1 MAINIAEVYGHYSKW
16 TIMKLT
22 RKVQMI
28 KYTERLD
35 GALRKAAWAHEKAQ
49 QHRKGSDIPYIIH
62 PVGVMMIASNVT
74 DDEDVLVACLMHDVL
89 EDVDSSIYS
98 QEDMRR
104 DFGDRVVSI
113 VLDVTKDSE
122 KKDWHARSKAYLH
135 HLEQEASDEAIIVS
149 TSDKIH
155 NLKSILTDHATH
167 GDDLWER
174 FTTKSS
180 SDQLW
185 WYESILKVITKRKAP
200 ASLIDELIK
209 EVNFLRQKVAKP

>member
-1 MAINIAEVYGHYSKW
+1 MIN
-16 TIMKLT
+16 
-22 RKVQMI
+22 
-28 KYTERLD
+28 YTERLD
-35 GALRKAAWAHEKAQ
+35 SALRKAAWAHEKAE

-74 DDEDVLVACLMHDVL
+74 DDEDTLIACLLHDVL

-98 QEDMRR
+98 EADMRE

-113 VLDVTKDSE
+113 VLDVTKDSDE
-122 KKDWHARSKAYLH
+122 KDWHARSKAYLH
-135 HLEQEASDEAIIVS
+135 HLEHEASDEAVIVS
-149 TSDKIH
+149 ASDKIH

-185 WYESILKVITKRKAP
+185 WYESILDVITKRNVP
-200 ASLIDELIK
+200 AGLRDQLAEQ
-209 EVNFLRQKVAKP
+209 VNILRTRLTTS